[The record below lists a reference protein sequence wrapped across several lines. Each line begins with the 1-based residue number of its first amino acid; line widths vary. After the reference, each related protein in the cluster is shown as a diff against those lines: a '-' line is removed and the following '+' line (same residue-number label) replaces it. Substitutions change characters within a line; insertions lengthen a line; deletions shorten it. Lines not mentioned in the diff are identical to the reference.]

1 MKGFENLLLWAGALA
16 LFLGAGWRPARA
28 QEGVR
33 FASLEVDLWP
43 EYDRERSMLVIYRI
57 ELAPDVPRSGQI
69 TLRLPAEVGTPNAV
83 AEAQTATD
91 TLFNVQ
97 YSSRQDDNWVYVT
110 FSPTMPHVR
119 LEYYDPRLTIDGD
132 RRSFAYQWPGD
143 YPVDSLVVEVQQPR
157 AATRMEITPSL
168 GEPQENPNDGLVYYM
183 ASFAGL
189 EAGEAFTL
197 QVAYRK
203 SDDSLSVSNVP
214 VVAEPPQAASTTPTS
229 AADILPWALGGIG
242 VLLILAGAVWYWRTS
257 RMDAVEQPRK
267 RRRRSAGKKKTPE
280 RKSGG
285 VPPGVQVYCHQCG
298 KRADPGDRFC
308 RSCGTRLRL
317 PSE

>member
-1 MKGFENLLLWAGALA
+1 MKGFKHLLLWAGALA
-16 LFLGAGWRPARA
+16 VLLGAGWRPARA
-28 QEGVR
+28 QGDVR
-33 FASLEVDLWP
+33 FNTLEVDLWP
-43 EYDRERSMLVIYRI
+43 EYDRERAVLVIYRI

-69 TLRLPAEVGTPNAV
+69 TLRLPVEAGNPSAV

-97 YSSRQDDNWVYVT
+97 YSTRQDDHWIYVT

-119 LEYYDPRLTIDGD
+119 LEYYDPRLTVDGD
-132 RRSFAYQWPGD
+132 RRSFSYQWPGD
-143 YPVDSLVVEVQQPR
+143 YPVDGLVVEVQQPR
-157 AATRMEITPSL
+157 TATQMEITPSL
-168 GEPQENPNDGLVYYM
+168 GEPQENPNDGLGYYM

-189 EAGEAFTL
+189 DAGEAFTL

-203 SDDSLSVSNVP
+203 SDDALSVSNVP
-214 VVAEPPQAASTTPTS
+214 VVAEPPEAASSAPTS
-229 AADILPWALGGIG
+229 VVDVLPWALGGIG

-267 RRRRSAGKKKTPE
+267 RRRRPAGRQKAQE

-285 VPPGVQVYCHQCG
+285 VPPGVAVYCHQCG

-308 RSCGTRLRL
+308 RSCGTRLRI
-317 PSE
+317 PRD